1 MNISVAGKEK
11 QIGSQ
16 PPLMKHGIDLS
27 QVEKKRLR

>member
-11 QIGSQ
+11 KIGGSQ

-27 QVEKKRLR
+27 QVEKRR